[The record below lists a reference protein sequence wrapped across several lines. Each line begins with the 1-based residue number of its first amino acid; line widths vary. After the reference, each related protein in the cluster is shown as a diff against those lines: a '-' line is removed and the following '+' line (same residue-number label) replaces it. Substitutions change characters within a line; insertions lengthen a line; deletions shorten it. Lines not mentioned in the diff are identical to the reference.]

1 MAQKCQNCES
11 ARYTSI
17 VKMSEKE
24 IQKRIC
30 KGICKKFRAT
40 KPTTGGRYD
49 SGQGRCQTC
58 DIWIDYKGARLKDG
72 SPATEDSVG
81 WWCICCNFRIRQ
93 KPRNRFYKERF
104 KERKE
109 VE

>member
-1 MAQKCQNCES
+1 
-11 ARYTSI
+11 
-17 VKMSEKE
+17 MSSSE
-24 IQKRIC
+24 IQKRTC
-30 KGICKKFRAT
+30 KEICKKFKVK
-40 KPTTGGRYD
+40 KPSGKGRYD

-58 DIWIDYKGARLKDG
+58 DVWMDHNGARLKDG
-72 SPATEDSVG
+72 SPATEDSLG

-93 KPRNRFYKERF
+93 KPRNRLYKEKF